1 MPDETA
7 STATAETTDTAAT
20 QQHGAAGG
28 GGGAPGHDDPE
39 PDKLPDLSEG
49 SDNEK
54 WVKYLQ
60 QMLNYYYQ
68 MQVVPESGTFDSQ
81 TAHVVAHYRDQAPDL
96 HGGSHVDK
104 DMWVMLGVEDTH
116 AAWEERQRNRARG
129 GANQQQHGAGG
140 GQHGAGQ
147 HGAGQH
153 GAGGHGGHD
162 GQGGHGATFEPRHHA
177 VNMVPAGSQSSG
189 WAAAMAIVLNFK
201 GGSHTAESV
210 CQHGHVDPQ
219 EFKSA
224 REVSSIG
231 TELGLQAIYCDGT
244 TAAGWAQALATG
256 PLWTPNPAN
265 DSNVIVVAGVD
276 GGAEDATVHVLDPAE
291 NYDDW
296 MAFTEFH
303 QRYAFGDSCELLG

>member
-7 STATAETTDTAAT
+7 TATTEPTADTAAST
-20 QQHGAAGG
+20 AHAPA
-28 GGGAPGHDDPE
+28 GGGAPGHEDPE

-60 QMLNYYYQ
+60 QTLNYYYQ

-116 AAWEERQRNRARG
+116 AAWEERQRNRAHG
-129 GANQQQHGAGG
+129 GAGG
-140 GQHGAGQ
+140 GAGAGG

-153 GAGGHGGHD
+153 GAGGHGGH
-162 GQGGHGATFEPRHHA
+162 GEHGAGGHGASFEPRHHA
-177 VNMVPAGSQSSG
+177 VNMVPASSQSSG
-189 WAAAMAIVLNFK
+189 WAASMAIVLNFK

-210 CQHGHVDPQ
+210 CQHGHIDPQ

-231 TELGLQAIYCDGT
+231 TELGLQPIYCDGT

-276 GGAEDATVHVLDPAE
+276 GSGENTTVHVLDPAE

-296 MAFTEFH
+296 MAFGEFH